1 MEAEKLLDFV
11 GLVEDCGGSDLHD
24 HGIGASL
31 DRVVA
36 QLLHFAVD
44 QNFYDAALN
53 RHVDYA
59 LFNGDC
65 NNWLLSSCGC

>member
-1 MEAEKLLDFV
+1 MLKGDSGPSGWDWAVISLRACWLLDSV
-11 GLVEDCGGSDLHD
+11 GLVEDHCGSDLHD

-53 RHVDYA
+53 
-59 LFNGDC
+59 
-65 NNWLLSSCGC
+65 

>member
-11 GLVEDCGGSDLHD
+11 GLVEDHGGANLHD

-36 QLLHFAVD
+36 QLLFLAVD
-44 QNFYDAALN
+44 QDGNDAALN
-53 RHVDYA
+53 
-59 LFNGDC
+59 
-65 NNWLLSSCGC
+65 